1 MKYGILLWPHANAR
15 YQAETMKLGRAE
27 LEIML
32 GRIAPG
38 AIVKGLSNGSFN
50 LLEFET
56 PNPLNQTDILNL
68 AQHSLLYVLFA
79 VEGDLLRPISGRA
92 ETYLMPD
99 LPGILKYKGK
109 TNELFT
115 LLTMNLAVYA
125 SAFAGDVQTRL
136 RFADPMCSR
145 GTSLFQAVNRGW
157 DGYGCDIARRDLDE
171 LSQYFKRYLEYHKIK
186 HAFKKESFT
195 VSGASA
201 APAFSFAF
209 SSSPDEFRAGDK
221 RVLRGATCDCSLIGK
236 LYGKLRYHVMAADL
250 PYGVQHTSGS
260 ESIDKLLAH
269 ALPAWKDALLPGG
282 ALALSYNTN
291 ILKRNTIRKR
301 MEDSGFIVMQSGPWD
316 GFSHWVEQ
324 AVDRDIAVGV
334 RPDTSVRR

>member
-32 GRIAPG
+32 GRIAPDAVIHGFSNG
-38 AIVKGLSNGSFN
+38 AIR
-50 LLEFET
+50 LLEFES
-56 PNPLNQTDILNL
+56 PAALDPEAL
-68 AQHSLLYVLFA
+68 ARLSRHSLLYALFA
-79 VEGDLLRPISGRA
+79 CEGELLRPVCGRA

-125 SAFAGDVQTRL
+125 SDFAPDAEARL

-157 DGYGCDIARRDLDE
+157 DAYGCDISSGDLKE

-186 HAFKKESFT
+186 HAFERESFT
-195 VSGASA
+195 VSGFKA

-209 SSSPDEFRAGDK
+209 SASGEQYRAGD
-221 RVLRGATCDCSLIGK
+221 RRLLRAAECDCALVGRLFGK
-236 LYGKLRYHVMAADL
+236 TRYHVMAADL
-250 PYGVQHTSGS
+250 PYGVQHAPGGGTL
-260 ESIDKLLAH
+260 EKLLARS
-269 ALPAWKDALLPGG
+269 LPAWRDALLPGG
-282 ALALSYNTN
+282 ALALSFNTN
-291 ILKRNTIRKR
+291 IIKLETMRGL
-301 MEDSGFIVMQSGPWD
+301 MEDGGFVVMRSGPWD

-324 AVDRDIAVGV
+324 AVDRDVAVGV
-334 RPDTSVRR
+334 RPGAS